1 MKNDKFRKDVFIAR
15 LLKRRWLYLISAF
28 IVFLYQLTN
37 SKVLNFPRFLSLA
50 CLMFSFLVI
59 IVFIYIRY
67 RKYKEYY
74 LRKFRDKFYVL
85 GFVVGII
92 FFSGLFQFALRVPI
106 NLLIAQSATS
116 SDSEYYDCRIKSVNT
131 IGYDKISFIFLDK
144 RYSRYYSIAG
154 YDLQQLKSSY
164 VIKLEVKKSILDS
177 YFIESFELTTR
188 K

>member
-1 MKNDKFRKDVFIAR
+1 MKKDKFKKDMFVVR
-15 LLKRRWLYLISAF
+15 LLNGRRLYLIILAF
-28 IVFLYQLTN
+28 IILYLVTS
-37 SKVLNFPRFLSLA
+37 SKILNFPGFLSLA
-50 CLMFSFLVI
+50 CLILSFLVI
-59 IVFIYIRY
+59 IVFMYVRY
-67 RKYKEYY
+67 RYYKEYY

-116 SDSEYYDCRIKSVNT
+116 SACEYYDCRIKSVNT

-177 YFIESFELTTR
+177 YLIESFELTTR